1 MKGTVA
7 TKCIDSVYPHIE
19 LESQCYHGLHKTT
32 IDILNLVKYYPLLIM
47 PLHYK
52 AISFS
57 DLAVS
62 YMQEADGHIM
72 DHYVKTCHRGHVT
85 GYPR

>member
-1 MKGTVA
+1 
-7 TKCIDSVYPHIE
+7 
-19 LESQCYHGLHKTT
+19 
-32 IDILNLVKYYPLLIM
+32 M